1 MHIIPYY
8 PSAEMLFPNE
18 VFVLKI
24 QDGWIVGGNI
34 VCVGDF
40 SDSLTLGG
48 ECYNILYELY
58 IMMDYKCK
66 RVHNH

>member
-8 PSAEMLFPNE
+8 PSAAMLFPKE

-24 QDGWIVGGNI
+24 QDGWISGDIIVYVGA
-34 VCVGDF
+34 F

-48 ECYNILYELY
+48 ECSVREL
-58 IMMDYKCK
+58 ITTSMEC
-66 RVHNH
+66 VSLGVVS